1 MIASFK
7 KFFLDEAEIY
17 SIIKFYFEIYSL
29 YLYRILYIFLQANH
43 CVKSVHIRGYSGSYF
58 PAFGLNTER
67 YGVSFQIQSECW
79 IIQTRKT
86 PNTDTFY
93 AVNDKLVNARQSMLD
108 WVLNTSLYEAIFLSK
123 EVWFY
128 HIKND
133 CCTDAN
139 TRVGLIKRGQ
149 TFLRVFY
156 SSGWSS
162 CLKNQ
167 CYKSF
172 IHYWSE
178 FSLPLIWVQRL

>member
-108 WVLNTSLYEAIFLSK
+108 WVLNTSLYSMWSNF
-123 EVWFY
+123 
-128 HIKND
+128 
-133 CCTDAN
+133 
-139 TRVGLIKRGQ
+139 LIKRSLILPHKKWLLYRCQ
-149 TFLRVFY
+149 Y
-156 SSGWSS
+156 QGWS
-162 CLKNQ
+162 N
-167 CYKSF
+167 
-172 IHYWSE
+172 
-178 FSLPLIWVQRL
+178 